1 MSISPSS
8 AFPPTSSAAPMNP
21 TASPITT
28 TRGWRCPRTT
38 RSIAAIHSGTV
49 AIARPAIPEGIVR
62 SAQTMPPLPPN
73 IISAATTAA
82 PRQWAAR
89 GRSPRRSPNR
99 SATGSSRPPAIRKRR
114 PPPSNGGIVSL
125 TTLMATNV
133 VLHAT

>member
-8 AFPPTSSAAPMNP
+8 AFPPTSSAAPTNP

-28 TRGWRCPRTT
+28 TLGWRCPRTT
-38 RSIAAIHSGTV
+38 RSISAIHSGTV
-49 AIARPAIPEGIVR
+49 AIASPAIPDGIVR

-82 PRQWAAR
+82 AHQWVAR
-89 GRSPRRSPNR
+89 GRSPDRSPNR
-99 SATGSSRPPAIRKRR
+99 SAIGSSTPPAIRNRI
-114 PPPSNGGIVSL
+114 PPPSSGGIVSFV
-125 TTLMATNV
+125 TRIATNV